1 MATSQP
7 DITELKS
14 RMKDAWMAGNFGEI
28 ARFTEKTAEEFAARL
43 NIEPGSNI
51 LDVACGTGNTVI
63 PLARAGVRMIGVDI
77 ASNLL
82 EQARARAHKERLKVG
97 FREGDAEQL
106 GFPDVMF
113 DGVISMFGA
122 MFAPRPEMVVS
133 ELVRVTRPG
142 GMIAMANWTPE
153 GFTGKMFKATAK
165 HVPPPPGVPPPVLWG
180 DETTVRQRFGDRVKD
195 MRCTRIKCD
204 FEYPFPPAEVVEFF
218 RRYFGPT
225 NVAFSRLDE
234 AGQKA
239 LTADL
244 VQLWNDNN
252 QRKDGTSLVS
262 SEYLEVVAVRV

>member
-1 MATSQP
+1 MASSQP

-14 RMKDAWMAGNFGEI
+14 RMKDTWMAGDFGEI
-28 ARFTEKTAEEFAARL
+28 ARFTVKTAEEFAARL
-43 NIEPGSNI
+43 NIAPGSNI

-77 ASNLL
+77 APNLL

-122 MFAPRPEMVVS
+122 MFAPRPELVVT
-133 ELVRVTRPG
+133 ELLRVVRPG

-153 GFTGKMFKATAK
+153 GFTGQMFKVTAR
-165 HVPPPPGVPPPVLWG
+165 HVPPPPGVPPPILWG
-180 DETTVRQRFGDRVKD
+180 DEATVKQRFGAGVKD
-195 MRCTRIKCD
+195 LRCTRVACD
-204 FEYPFPPAEVVEFF
+204 FEFPFPPAEVVQFF

-225 NVAFSRLDE
+225 QTAFARLDSN
-234 AGQKA
+234 GQAA
-239 LTADL
+239 LAADL
-244 VQLWNDNN
+244 EKLWSDHN
-252 QRKDGTSLVS
+252 QRNDGTTLVR
-262 SEYLEVVAVRV
+262 SEYLEVVATRV